1 MFATEQAVYSSPSS
15 LHPNVHCSKCKQ
27 PIGQGVRI
35 FCLRCENVSFCE
47 SCNGMGDY
55 TFDTHTLNHEL
66 CRIRDSSTL
75 TTEKIEEFRKRADE
89 EKIDHDSFS
98 FQTWRKKELKD
109 DPRAFELIKKM
120 LRKENEY
127 RLGDF
132 YLAEYK
138 KSNADT
144 WKTEVTEIIQQRVVD
159 EHLSE
164 AQGIYSNQSEGIKFL
179 RAASGNYAHRI
190 EEIKEC
196 ANYVK
201 YTHFCVRGPLR
212 KGDYVDLDNFVVV
225 NPDTYAEEK
234 LSSWV
239 QPGKPLVIIA
249 SSYT

>member
-1 MFATEQAVYSSPSS
+1 
-15 LHPNVHCSKCKQ
+15 
-27 PIGQGVRI
+27 
-35 FCLRCENVSFCE
+35 
-47 SCNGMGDY
+47 MGDY
-55 TFDTHTLNHEL
+55 AFDNHTLDHEL

-75 TTEKIEEFRKRADE
+75 TPEKIAQFRKRADE

-127 RLGDF
+127 RLSEY
-132 YLAEYK
+132 YLNEYK
-138 KSNADT
+138 KSGTDH

-159 EHLSE
+159 EHINE
-164 AQGIYSNQSEGIKFL
+164 AQGIYSNQDEGIKFL
-179 RAASGNYAHRI
+179 RAASGNFAHKI

-212 KGDYVDLDNFVVV
+212 KGDYVDLDNFTLV
-225 NPDTYAEEK
+225 NPENLAEEK
-234 LSSWV
+234 LSTWS